1 MFNIYI
7 CIKNGNVRNI
17 WILSEIHKVKSSAD
31 KEDFKGLTCKQK
43 EFREREGT
51 LCATDIITG
60 CNIDGSKN

>member
-1 MFNIYI
+1 MEMS
-7 CIKNGNVRNI
+7 
-17 WILSEIHKVKSSAD
+17 SEIHKVKSSAD

-51 LCATDIITG
+51 LYATDIITG